1 MNGNSSK
8 PSAQMLSQSN
18 CETFTD
24 GCINVH
30 VIYYS
35 MVLIYL
41 SRSFQYA
48 FPGNCW
54 ELFSFSR
61 KTYGSYGWL
70 QLNWI
75 ARERKQ
81 PRRDLNNCWKI
92 SASLKQ
98 FAFASL
104 PYGSYLNVRRDHLM
118 TLSAA
123 SINTV
128 VWATGEVIGKSWSV
142 STMQRAQPTARCIC

>member
-1 MNGNSSK
+1 MNWRSNK
-8 PSAQMLSQSN
+8 PSAQML
-18 CETFTD
+18 T
-24 GCINVH
+24 GANVRLLQMSA
-30 VIYYS
+30 S
-35 MVLIYL
+35 MSMLFIIAWFWYICHGVFSMLFRA
-41 SRSFQYA
+41 SAENSF
-48 FPGNCW
+48 
-54 ELFSFSR
+54 LFSR

-81 PRRDLNNCWKI
+81 PRRDLNNCWII
-92 SASLKQ
+92 SVTLKQ

-104 PYGSYLNVRRDHLM
+104 PYGSYLNVRRDHLF
-118 TLSAA
+118 TVSAA